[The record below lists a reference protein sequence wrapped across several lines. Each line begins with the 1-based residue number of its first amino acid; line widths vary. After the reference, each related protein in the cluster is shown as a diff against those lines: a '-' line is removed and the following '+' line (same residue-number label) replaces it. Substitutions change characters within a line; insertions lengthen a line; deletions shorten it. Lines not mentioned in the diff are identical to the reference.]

1 MIKLTEIRA
10 SRRYTGSGAE
20 SYELHEVFINPQHVV
35 AIREDHMA
43 KQHLTEGRMP
53 AGLDDRQSFTK
64 IHLSRGQNGIDITV
78 IGTPTAIENKINVHG
93 AKQLLRG

>member
-10 SRRYTGSGAE
+10 ARRYTGTAAE

-35 AIREDHMA
+35 AIREDHLA
-43 KQHLTEGRMP
+43 KKHLTEGRMP

-78 IGTPTAIENKINVHG
+78 VGTPTVIEDKINVHG
-93 AKQLLRG
+93 SKQLLRG